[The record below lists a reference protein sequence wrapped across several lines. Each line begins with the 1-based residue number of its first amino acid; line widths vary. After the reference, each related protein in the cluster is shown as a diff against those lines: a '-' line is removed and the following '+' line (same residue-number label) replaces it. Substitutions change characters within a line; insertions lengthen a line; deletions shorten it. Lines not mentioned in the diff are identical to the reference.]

1 MQGDAEAES
10 VRRLLGGARLRSVGR
25 AADMGVLA
33 LTGAGGEDVA
43 LHVQCPFR
51 VVHGDRVML
60 GSGDLR
66 YVRDGVA
73 EEEAFD
79 AFATRYDDRAADL
92 NRVLDGDGPVVGNV
106 VLGPGG
112 SLTLEAGRELRIEV
126 VPDRS
131 GRDECWRAFVRGG
144 PHHGY
149 PPGVV

>member
-1 MQGDAEAES
+1 ML
-10 VRRLLGGARLRSVGR
+10 RGARLCSVGR

-33 LTGAGGEDVA
+33 LAGAGGEEVA

-66 YVRDGVA
+66 YVRDGA
-73 EEEAFD
+73 ADEGAAFD
-79 AFATRYDDRAADL
+79 AFGTRYDDRAADL
-92 NRVLDGDGPVVGNV
+92 NRVLGGAGPVVGNV

-112 SLTLEAGRELRIEV
+112 SLTLEAGRGLRVEI

-144 PHHGY
+144 PHYGC